1 MFFFEIKGGT
11 ERRTMSL
18 LIFFWGDDLLYLYK
32 RTKKSPEDYI
42 NAFIPAFTQYA
53 PSWSKN
59 NALLAAQYNISFN
72 GIGPAFFEWFQ
83 EGGPT
88 ALKGSSG
95 KVFNRTIPQIE
106 VAKNSV
112 KN

>member
-1 MFFFEIKGGT
+1 MQKASFFAIKGAK
-11 ERRTMSL
+11 ERPNRKGYCVHSGVTS
-18 LIFFWGDDLLYLYK
+18 
-32 RTKKSPEDYI
+32 T
-42 NAFIPAFTQYA
+42 

-59 NALLAAQYNISFN
+59 NALRAAQYNISFN
-72 GIGPAFFEWFQ
+72 GIGPEFFELFQ

-88 ALKGSSG
+88 AIKGSCG

-112 KN
+112 KNQ